1 MSCRQIAS
9 LVLRRHSALRA
20 KPSTDLSSALQQRSS
35 AWRSARAFASAQPRS
50 KQTSTPNENVPSSS
64 PSPQASASA
73 PSEQSAPFASDE
85 APNKSSP
92 DDPSKPGALG
102 GFMRGLIGGQSVAV
116 EDAFVAEAKQQGV
129 DLPPPPPQRHATLVP
144 VRRRKRREDDE
155 DPTSQTIRDR
165 IFSRF
170 AGSSFMKN
178 AFEAQQRIRDAVDE
192 SDNPI
197 INMFRNMYDRIF
209 AENEMGMV
217 VREIREEDPQ
227 FRNSEFLHHVETDLI
242 PTILGAYLKGDRDT
256 LSKMCTQDAY
266 AMLNASIRERETEGI
281 VMDTNVLDIGD
292 VELTAA
298 RLLEDSPVL
307 IVTFYVHQVNCVR
320 DTAGQVVEGRED
332 DIRAVYYAWALVRE
346 AEFEVPSPSGGGV
359 GADRPHDK
367 GDADQ
372 FESDNDS
379 EKKEQKQGP
388 KPWRLMEM
396 VIRAAHSTI

>member
-1 MSCRQIAS
+1 
-9 LVLRRHSALRA
+9 
-20 KPSTDLSSALQQRSS
+20 
-35 AWRSARAFASAQPRS
+35 
-50 KQTSTPNENVPSSS
+50 
-64 PSPQASASA
+64 
-73 PSEQSAPFASDE
+73 
-85 APNKSSP
+85 
-92 DDPSKPGALG
+92 
-102 GFMRGLIGGQSVAV
+102 MRGLIGGQSVAV

-144 VRRRKRREDDE
+144 VRRRRRREDDDDGE
-155 DPTSQTIRDR
+155 SQTIRDR

-178 AFEAQQRIRDAVDE
+178 AFDAQQRIRDAVDE

-197 INMFRNMYDRIF
+197 INMFRNLYDRLF

-217 VREIREEDPQ
+217 VREIREEDPN
-227 FRNSEFLHHVETDLI
+227 FRISEFLQQVETDLI
-242 PTILGAYLKGDRDT
+242 PTILKAYLKGDRDT

-266 AMLNASIRERETEGI
+266 AMLNASIRERDTEGI

-346 AEFEVPSPSGGGV
+346 TEFEDPSPSGGGM
-359 GADRPHDK
+359 GADHDHGK
-367 GDADQ
+367 GEADQ
-372 FESDNDS
+372 SAETGKGTD
-379 EKKEQKQGP
+379 EQGQKQDQRLEP
-388 KPWRLMEM
+388 KPWKLMEM

>member
-1 MSCRQIAS
+1 MALAQRAAS
-9 LVLRRHSALRA
+9 VLLQRFTSNVRPSAELRKA
-20 KPSTDLSSALQQRSS
+20 FHRLPAFQVTRELSNATRKEDVTSPSSKKAPTDTA
-35 AWRSARAFASAQPRS
+35 
-50 KQTSTPNENVPSSS
+50 TSSS
-64 PSPQASASA
+64 P
-73 PSEQSAPFASDE
+73 EQFATSLVED
-85 APNKSSP
+85 KSS
-92 DDPSKPGALG
+92 DHAEDSNDPPKPGALG
-102 GFMRGLIGGQSVAV
+102 GFMRGLIGGQAVAV

-144 VRRRKRREDDE
+144 VRRRKRNEEGDE
-155 DPTSQTIRDR
+155 ESEQTIRDR

-178 AFEAQQRIRDAVDE
+178 AFDAQQRIRDAVDE
-192 SDNPI
+192 SDNPV
-197 INMFRNMYDRIF
+197 INMFRNLYDRVF

-217 VREIREEDPQ
+217 VREIREEDPN
-227 FRNSEFLHHVETDLI
+227 FRISEFLEHVESDLI
-242 PTILGAYLKGDRDT
+242 PSILGAYLRGDRST
-256 LSKMCTQDAY
+256 LSSTCTQDAY

-346 AEFEVPSPSGGGV
+346 AEFEDVSPSGGGM
-359 GADRPHDK
+359 GADRNDDDNSNETNEKAAEDK
-367 GDADQ
+367 GQQAAGQ
-372 FESDNDS
+372 
-379 EKKEQKQGP
+379 
-388 KPWRLMEM
+388 KPWKLMEM
-396 VIRAAHSTI
+396 VIRAAHRTI